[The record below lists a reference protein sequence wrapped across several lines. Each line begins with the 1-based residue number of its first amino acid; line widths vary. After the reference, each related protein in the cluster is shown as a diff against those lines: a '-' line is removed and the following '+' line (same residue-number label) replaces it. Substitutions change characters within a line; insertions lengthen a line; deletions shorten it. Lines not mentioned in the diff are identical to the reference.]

1 MTNNITTLLTN
12 QALVVQKLDSTIHQI
27 NHYPTDK
34 SAIHRIEIYPA
45 YSAIHFLNKW
55 GQVNNQSITINWR
68 DAIHFDSEDDNR
80 TGLETSVTVNRSTLA
95 QTIIFYPRMKLR
107 V

>member
-1 MTNNITTLLTN
+1 M
-12 QALVVQKLDSTIHQI
+12 
-27 NHYPTDK
+27 
-34 SAIHRIEIYPA
+34 EIYPVD
-45 YSAIHFLNKW
+45 SAIYLLNKW

-95 QTIIFYPRMKLR
+95 QTIIFYPRMKLP

>member
-1 MTNNITTLLTN
+1 M
-12 QALVVQKLDSTIHQI
+12 D
-27 NHYPTDK
+27 
-34 SAIHRIEIYPA
+34 SAIRL
-45 YSAIHFLNKW
+45 LNNW

-68 DAIHFDSEDDNR
+68 DTIHFDSDDDYR

-95 QTIIFYPRMKLR
+95 QTIIFYPRMKLP

>member
-1 MTNNITTLLTN
+1 MLHWIEIY
-12 QALVVQKLDSTIHQI
+12 LVD
-27 NHYPTDK
+27 
-34 SAIHRIEIYPA
+34 SAIHL
-45 YSAIHFLNKW
+45 LNNW

-80 TGLETSVTVNRSTLA
+80 TGLETSVSANRTTLA
-95 QTIIFYPRMKLR
+95 QTIIFYPVMKLP